1 METTQTNLVTI
12 QIPFGLY
19 TKLRLLAE
27 KHHTDFVEIIE
38 QSLTQTHSLLSVESH
53 RQHVDS
59 ILLAMGLCRQESLF
73 LTTDSPLS
81 TTQRD
86 EIAHRVGAT
95 GRPLSEIIL
104 EERES
109 Y

>member
-1 METTQTNLVTI
+1 METTQTTFVTI

-38 QSLTQTHSLLSVESH
+38 QSLTQTHSLSSAESH
-53 RQHVDS
+53 RQNVDN
-59 ILLAMGLCRQESLF
+59 ILLATGLCRQTPLL
-73 LTTDSPLS
+73 LTTKHPLS
-81 TTQRD
+81 TAQRD